1 MFFAPLFLPNLR
13 PHHRLPRIPL
23 NLFFPPTGPASALDD
38 EGLTATGERSV
49 PIPLALPSNRS
60 QGATSALRGVGPALP
75 PIARRDV
82 GGKGQSMLDL
92 VLGAVL
98 GAVFGAREG
107 AMLAGRLACA
117 LAALWVE

>member
-1 MFFAPLFLPNLR
+1 MFFSPLVLPNFLR

-38 EGLTATGERSV
+38 EGLITAAAGERSV

-75 PIARRDV
+75 PIAKRDV
-82 GGKGQSMLDL
+82 GGKGQSMLEL

-98 GAVFGAREG
+98 GAREG